1 MKFKIRRKSDAIKF
15 APETIKKK
23 DEEVNYR
30 KKFSSSKYIHD
41 NDDKFS
47 MERSSTFDEAYL
59 SANIQKME
67 EENYKS
73 EGELSDQD
81 DELSIIDQQFSE
93 NYESINDEDSESDN
107 LSEREKNYILEYI
120 RNNRKLKTTQNDE
133 SEEEQPED
141 EK

>member
-1 MKFKIRRKSDAIKF
+1 MDTGGIFPKKIEEFENKKKELKEMKFKIRRKSDAIKF

-81 DELSIIDQQFSE
+81 DELSIID
-93 NYESINDEDSESDN
+93 
-107 LSEREKNYILEYI
+107 
-120 RNNRKLKTTQNDE
+120 
-133 SEEEQPED
+133 
-141 EK
+141 